1 MIRSTVC
8 IALLLILFS
17 SLSSQTVEI
26 DTLLNSGIKDN
37 RINFAF
43 ANVDHATS
51 NAYGSK
57 SELVSDVEKLLE
69 HFDPMSPKAKSG
81 FSHYRNFFNVYSV
94 WFPEP
99 FVFEPIPSYYQAS
112 QGVIDSLF
120 LPWADDEHGWVTM
133 MYSLKGGGGGGA
145 GRRDDLRRGDA
156 LIWGLEWETC
166 LHEFN
171 HTMTGVGDEYTASG
185 EWSNFVCGESAN
197 QTPALSIEEVPWRN
211 WIEDGTPIP
220 TPYEE
225 EYFDKIGAF
234 EGTIAGY
241 FGCQRPTA
249 QSCYMGAGG
258 FGEGFGQ
265 DMCSVCLQRFV
276 CRTYKFVDAIEDKE
290 PAQKFFNINSNE
302 SISFSVNTIKPIP
315 NTQEYI
321 WYLNGKMIASGVE
334 NVDIEFSDCAS
345 YEVTFELLDNT
356 DFVRYDKKYDY
367 LYPEPRQSHTW
378 FINNIDVED
387 SDLEATPFATN
398 ADCSGE
404 NNGKI
409 ELSISGGQPP
419 YIFIIDENEY
429 AESTIENLAPGDY
442 EISVVDANGCGA
454 ISQVSIAQDPVF
466 DYSLV
471 TIIQDGVWKIY
482 PVFDEN
488 TDISNLSYK
497 WSNARTEREIYAA
510 TKEKYTLEITTLT
523 GCVILKSIEIFETPC
538 ENLEVETDSKQPT
551 FDKDGA
557 IYLDINYGVEPYSIR
572 WFSSSPI
579 DQTIDNP
586 NAVFASGEHPIHLAS
601 FLFDD
606 IVEYNIDFWA
616 EGFNGNSYAG
626 YDFGEL
632 ETIDFYSLTSNV
644 DVKGRDAKTWLLQG
658 SNDNAIWED
667 LDSRNNID
675 FEDRL
680 MKKEF
685 FLDQEYTY
693 RYYRIFVTENHGD
706 GWIAIQEMELG
717 RIVGGFEIKEEKD
730 NPSLVN
736 VNQGVYSY
744 LVTDAN
750 GNREIGEVSL
760 KNSLLETSVN
770 IEIEQ
775 GDPETVR
782 VLNPD
787 TAMDYY
793 WFGDAETKVLLH
805 IGNDFQPLSAGNYY
819 VKAVDNSVQSF
830 ISPTKGFAVTMAEL
844 PEVIVDNQIF
854 TINNPNPDAEYFWYD
869 GPVGGI
875 PLATGTTFSASEKG
889 DYFVSMRLM
898 NSSIDEVAPE
908 TLDGIVLWADAADL
922 DGDNTPD
929 GTLPNS
935 SAYKWQFRVNE
946 GWPNGS
952 WHAYR
957 SNYANGLGIVEFATI
972 WLQGVESTTT
982 ACRTIV
988 LAYEENGFS
997 REGSAPFIGLTNYI
1011 GRSEGQD
1018 RLFAADINS
1027 EAENGR
1033 VLVNGFEV
1041 DPAATYNSYELKT
1054 MSMTLDQTV
1063 NMRLDYTD
1071 PHWEG
1076 KLGELIIFD
1085 RVLEEDE
1092 LIGLHAHLRSKW
1104 ISTADLDSPRAKVAW
1119 SDDPVSFDIAEE
1131 IILCEGENYLGL
1143 YDVGTYVREMKTK
1156 EGNDSTVTTVI
1167 TRPSSPVILFD
1178 GTSLVSS
1185 IDAVSYQWYFQ
1196 GELIPEA
1203 TDEAF
1208 VPEEE
1213 GSYVLVVFDENDCEL
1228 TSDSYQY
1235 IISGTKSIGLED
1247 LDIYPNPAT
1256 EIINIEKTNTAKYTY
1271 EISNTIGQIVLSGSI
1286 ESEVSAIDISRFEGG
1301 IYTLTISDNSN
1312 SVNKRFFVVN

>member
-8 IALLLILFS
+8 VTLLLILFS

-51 NAYGSK
+51 NAYDSK
-57 SELVSDVEKLLE
+57 SELVSDIEELLE
-69 HFDPMSPKAKSG
+69 HFDPNSPKAKSG

-133 MYSLKGGGGGGA
+133 MYSLQGGGGGGA

-197 QTPALSIEEVPWRN
+197 QTPALSIDEVPWRR
-211 WIEDGTPIP
+211 WIDEGTPIP
-220 TPYEE
+220 TPYKE

-276 CRTYKFVDAIEDKE
+276 CRTYKFVDAIEDKV
-290 PAQKFFNINSNE
+290 PAQQFFNINSNE

-334 NVDIEFSDCAS
+334 SVDIEFSDCAS
-345 YEVTFELLDNT
+345 YEVTFELLDKT

-378 FINNIDVED
+378 FINNVEVED
-387 SDLEATPFATN
+387 SDLEATSLATN

-404 NNGKI
+404 SNGKI
-409 ELSISGGQPP
+409 ELIISGGQSP
-419 YIFIIDENEY
+419 YLYIIDEKEY
-429 AESTIENLAPGDY
+429 EESIIDNLAPGDY
-442 EISVVDANGCGA
+442 EVSVVDANGCGT
-454 ISQVSIAQDPVF
+454 STQVSIGQDPVF
-466 DYSLV
+466 NYSLAS
-471 TIIQDGVWKIY
+471 IIQDGVWKIY
-482 PVFDEN
+482 PVIDESM
-488 TDISNLSYK
+488 DASNLSFE
-497 WSNARTEREIYAA
+497 WSNGRTESEIFI
-510 TKEKYTLEITTLT
+510 TSKESYSLAITTSA
-523 GCVILKSIEIFETPC
+523 GCAVTKSIEIIETPC
-538 ENLEVETDSKQPT
+538 ENLEAIANSKQPT
-551 FDKDGA
+551 FENDGA
-557 IYLDINYGVEPYSIR
+557 IYLDINYGIAPYSIS
-572 WFSSSPI
+572 WFSSLPI

-586 NAVFASGEHPIHLAS
+586 DAVIASGEHQIHQAK

-606 IVEYNIDFWA
+606 IVEFNIDFWA

-626 YDFGEL
+626 YDFGQPQ
-632 ETIDFYSLTSNV
+632 TIDFYSLTSNV
-644 DVKGRDAKTWLLQG
+644 DVKGRDAKDWLLQG
-658 SNDNAIWED
+658 SNDNLVWDD
-667 LDSRNNID
+667 LDSKTNID

-680 MKKEF
+680 MKEEF

-706 GWIAIQEMELG
+706 GWIAIQEMEFG
-717 RIVGGFEIKEEKD
+717 RIVGGFEIKEVRD
-730 NPSLVN
+730 NPALVN
-736 VNQGVYSY
+736 VGQGVYSY

-750 GNREIGEVSL
+750 GNREVGEVSL
-760 KNSLLETSVN
+760 KNSLLETTIT
-770 IEIEQ
+770 IEIGQ
-775 GDPETVR
+775 DGPETVK
-782 VLNPD
+782 VLNSD
-787 TAMDYY
+787 ATMDYY
-793 WFGDAETKVLLH
+793 WFADAKIETLLH
-805 IGNDFQPLSAGNYY
+805 VGDDFQPLAAGNYY
-819 VKAVDNSVQSF
+819 VRAVDKSTQSF
-830 ISPTKGFAVTMAEL
+830 VSPTKGFAVTMADK
-844 PEVIVDNQIF
+844 PEVEVDNQLFSIV
-854 TINNPNPDAEYFWYD
+854 NPNPEAEYFWYD
-869 GPVGGI
+869 GPIGGT
-875 PLATGTTFSASEKG
+875 PLAIGTFFSASEKG
-889 DYFVSMRLM
+889 DYYVSMRLM
-898 NSSIDEVAPE
+898 SEIITEVDPE
-908 TLDGIVLWADAADL
+908 TLDGIVLWADAADI
-922 DGDNTPD
+922 DADNVPD

-935 SAYKWQFRVNE
+935 SAYKWQFKVNE

-997 REGSAPFIGLTNYI
+997 REGSAPFIGLANYM
-1011 GRSEGQD
+1011 GRNEGQD
-1018 RLFAADINS
+1018 QLFAADINQV
-1027 EAENGR
+1027 AKNGQ
-1033 VLVNGFEV
+1033 VLVDGTEV
-1041 DPAATYNSYELKT
+1041 DPETTFNSYQLKT

-1071 PHWEG
+1071 PYWEG

-1085 RVLEEDE
+1085 RVLDE
-1092 LIGLHAHLRSKW
+1092 GDLKGLHAHLRSKW
-1104 ISTADLDSPRAKVAW
+1104 ISTADLDSPRAKVEW
-1119 SDDPVSFDIAEE
+1119 SDDPVSFDMAEE

-1143 YDVGTYVREMKTK
+1143 YDVGTYIREMKTK
-1156 EGNDSTVTTVI
+1156 DGYDSTVTTVI
-1167 TRPSSPVILFD
+1167 TMPDAAVIEYD
-1178 GTSLVSS
+1178 GESLTSS
-1185 IDAVSYQWYFQ
+1185 IDGVSYQWYFQ
-1196 GELIPEA
+1196 GELIPGA
-1203 TDEAF
+1203 TNETY
-1208 VPEEE
+1208 VPIEE
-1213 GSYVLVVFDENDCEL
+1213 GSYTLTIIDENDCEL

-1235 IISGTKSIGLED
+1235 IISSTEKIGLEG
-1247 LDIYPNPAT
+1247 LDIYPNPASA
-1256 EIINIEKTNTAKYTY
+1256 IINIENTNTSKYTY
-1271 EISNTIGQIVLSGSI
+1271 VISNAIGQVVSSGTI
-1286 ESEVSAIDISRFEGG
+1286 QSEITSIDISRFEDGVY
-1301 IYTLTISDNSN
+1301 ILTISDDSN
-1312 SVNKRFFVVN
+1312 FVNRRFFVVN